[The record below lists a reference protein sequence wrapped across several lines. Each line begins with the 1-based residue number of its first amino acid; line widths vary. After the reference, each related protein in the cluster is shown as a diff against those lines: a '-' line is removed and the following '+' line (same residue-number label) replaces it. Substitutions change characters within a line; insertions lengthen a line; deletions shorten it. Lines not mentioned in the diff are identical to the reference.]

1 MRRPWKLFALALAS
15 ALVVTISPPNPPAQ
29 AVRPSA
35 GGLSVWTESAYTSVF
50 RDSRPSAESGQDLTL
65 DTARNDYEGAQIVLR
80 RSPAYTITGVD
91 FTALTGPAGSIAA
104 SNLSYNFVG
113 YESLNYNSSVTP
125 LLRTGAGLFPD
136 RLQNDPSLAVEPDKT
151 QSIWIRAYIPTT
163 AAGGLYTGTVTV
175 RTSVGDIQV
184 PITANVRDVVIPP
197 TKDSEFTNVLWHNM
211 LGPSSWDHGAG
222 DTVELTYHVKRYDD
236 AWWKIVDNYAAM
248 QARYRGNNLQLPV
261 IHLLRE
267 GGSKVDDAGNY
278 QFTWTRFDQVVE
290 RIMRAGHI
298 KRLEGFTMS
307 GPHDDR
313 RSPWYDPNRPQ
324 GKFLTEVL
332 GKTLPGTTQ
341 ASFSWVDWDS
351 TPATKWNDQFFPALR
366 AHLIEKGWDKMWWHH
381 VSDEA
386 GSPTWF
392 TLERTI
398 RARWPEVKIG
408 DAMLWSGVDQSK
420 EADVIIPILDEY
432 DRHRATYDKE
442 RDDHGKQLWLYNC
455 IGPAGNFLN
464 RFVDQPQWHQRMTMW
479 YAYSRGV
486 TGYLHW
492 AWMNWQYPM
501 NDQPGKGD
509 GFIVRADTNPSRM
522 TFESSP
528 RYESLRDG
536 IEDWE
541 ILNLLG
547 KRNPGLAKDLA
558 TSMAQRGDKYVMDT
572 TFQQR
577 IRRMALDAA
586 AGLPV
591 IAQDHALDKTATS
604 SSSAGAGFEA
614 SKAVDG
620 NDVTGWRPATGT
632 QWLQIDLR
640 NQSRLDGIHLK
651 WSAAPANNYRV
662 KTSYDGTNWVDAYST
677 TTGDGGDDFIGFVGK
692 ARYLRLEVTGGS
704 SAYQLN
710 SFEVSG
716 HRLAQAN
723 LAAGKTYH
731 LLPNPDDQ
739 PDEGNRQ
746 LTDGQ
751 IGDDWS
757 DLRGVG
763 WKTIKNANRY
773 TDMTIDLGSV
783 QRVAEAKVHAY
794 EEYQHYR
801 PDELTVLTST
811 DGTNYTARKTV
822 TGVDP
827 AGQSKVW
834 YDIAFP
840 AVQARWVRVSFNHRG
855 TDPGTVTLMDELEV
869 YGSGSAVGPEEPAG
883 SSAFAWKYQNH
894 VFAPATNGIQHWW
907 FSPGIGVERDVWPA
921 ASPVEGKPVGLAF
934 DNQQHVFARSK
945 TDTLLTSS
953 WTEGQAAV
961 QTADLGGAAYSDPAP
976 VVWGNQRHV
985 FARSADGGLTHWSWD
1000 AASGQQVNTWP
1011 KAAVPIAGKP
1021 SAFAARDE
1029 LHVVAR
1035 GTDNRLYHWWWKADA
1050 PQPQVESWG
1059 GEAYSD
1065 PTTFTYDGQNHA
1077 FAKAADGQLFHWW
1090 SDVDGLRSD
1099 KWTGAP
1105 AAFKGT
1111 PAGYRYGTQ
1120 QHVVARGAD
1129 DTLYHWWWDQPTDK
1143 ITFANWGGQVQSDP
1157 AASVYNNQQ
1166 HIFAQSTTA
1175 LSHWEW
1181 DPTTGFKRDTW

>member
-1 MRRPWKLFALALAS
+1 MKLRWILVAALGAS
-15 ALVVTISPPNPPAQ
+15 LLTPTAQTPTAQ

-50 RDSRPSAESGQDLTL
+50 RDSRPSDESDQELLL
-65 DTARNDYEGAQIVLR
+65 DTARNDYEGAQIVVR
-80 RSPAYTITGVD
+80 RSQAFTITGVG
-91 FTALTGPAGSIAA
+91 FSVLSGPAGSIDAA
-104 SNLSYNFVG
+104 NLSYNFVD
-113 YESLNYNSSVTP
+113 YESLNYNSPVTP

-136 RLQNDPSLAVEPDKT
+136 RLRNDPTIAVEPNST
-151 QSIWIRAYIPTT
+151 QSIWIRAYIPAA

-175 RTSVGDIQV
+175 RTTVGDIQV
-184 PITANVRDVVIPP
+184 PITANVRDVLIPP

-222 DTVELTYHVKRYDD
+222 DTVEMYYNVKRYDD
-236 AWWKIVDNYAAM
+236 RWWQIVDNYAAM
-248 QARYRGNNLQLPV
+248 QAKYRGNSLQLPV

-267 GGSKVDDAGNY
+267 GGSVVDSAGNY
-278 QFTWTRFDQVVE
+278 QFNWTRFDQVVE

-298 KRLEGFTMS
+298 KRLEGFTMN
-307 GPHDDR
+307 GPHDDP
-313 RSPWYDPNRPQ
+313 RSPWYDPNRPK

-332 GKTLPGTTQ
+332 GKTDAGTQQ

-351 TPATKWNDQFFPALR
+351 APATKWNDQFFPALR
-366 AHLIEKGWDKMWWHH
+366 AHLISKGWDKMWWHH
-381 VSDEA
+381 VSDES

-392 TLERTI
+392 TIERII

-408 DAMLWSGVDQSK
+408 DAFLWMGVDQAK
-420 EADVIIPILDEY
+420 EADVMIPILDEY
-432 DRHRATYDKE
+432 DRHRDVYDKE
-442 RDDHGKQLWLYNC
+442 RDDKGKQLWLYNC

-492 AWMNWQYPM
+492 AWMNWQYKM
-501 NDQPGKGD
+501 NDQGGKGD
-509 GFIVRADTNPSRM
+509 GYIVRPDPARL

-541 ILNLLG
+541 VLNILG
-547 KRNPGLAKDLA
+547 KRNAGLAKELA

-591 IAQDHALDKTATS
+591 IAQDHARDKAATS
-604 SSSAGAGFEA
+604 SSSAGTGFEA

-620 NDVTGWRPATGT
+620 NDATGWRPEVGT
-632 QWLQIDLR
+632 QWLQVDLR
-640 NQSRLDGIHLK
+640 NQSRLDGVHLK
-651 WSAAPANNYRV
+651 WSAAAAGNYRL

-710 SFEVSG
+710 SLEVSG
-716 HRLAQAN
+716 HRLGQAN
-723 LAAGKTYH
+723 LAAGKTYG
-731 LLPNPDDQ
+731 LVPAPDDQ
-739 PDEGNRQ
+739 PDEGGRQ

-757 DLRGVG
+757 DKRGVG
-763 WKTIKNANRY
+763 WKTIKNSNRY

-801 PDELTVLTST
+801 PDELSVLTST
-811 DGTNYTARKTV
+811 DGTNYTVRKTV
-822 TGVDP
+822 TGIDP

-834 YDIAFP
+834 YDLAFP
-840 AVQARWVRVSFNHRG
+840 AVQARWVRISFNHRG

-869 YGSGSAVGPEEPAG
+869 YGAGSAVGPEEPPG
-883 SSAFAWKYQNH
+883 SGAFVWKHQNH
-894 VFAPATNGIQHWW
+894 VFTPDFQHRWY
-907 FSPGIGVERDVWPA
+907 SPGIGVERDVWPGG
-921 ASPVEGKPVGLAF
+921 PVEGKPVGIAF

-945 TDTLLTSS
+945 TNTLINSS
-953 WTEGQAAV
+953 WTEGQTAV
-961 QTADLGGAAYSDPAP
+961 QTADLGGEAYSDPAP

-1000 AASGQQVNTWP
+1000 AASGQQLNSWP
-1011 KAAVPIAGKP
+1011 KAPVPIAGKP

-1050 PQPQVESWG
+1050 PAPQVEAWG

-1065 PTTFTYDGQNHA
+1065 PTTFTYDGQLHA
-1077 FAKAADGQLFHWW
+1077 FAKAADGQLFHWFA
-1090 SDVDGLRSD
+1090 DPGDGLHTD

-1105 AAFKGT
+1105 AGFQGT
-1111 PAGYRYGTQ
+1111 PAGYRYGNQ

-1129 DTLYHWWWDQPTDK
+1129 GTLYHWWWDQPTDK
-1143 ITFANWGGQVQSDP
+1143 IQFANWGGKVLSDP
-1157 AASVYNNQQ
+1157 LASVYNNQQ
-1166 HIFAQSTTA
+1166 HVFAQSATDT
-1175 LSHWEW
+1175 LTHWQA
-1181 DPTTGFKRDTW
+1181 DATGVPVVDQW